1 MKFEWIHEVIY
12 YSQERYS
19 PKTYFTLE
27 IVQSLLFIYL
37 TYLFIYLFTYLLT
50 YLFTYLLIYLYI
62 FISIF
67 LGELWSFVSK

>member
-27 IVQSLLFIYL
+27 IVQSLLFIIYL
-37 TYLFIYLFTYLLT
+37 LIYLF
-50 YLFTYLLIYLYI
+50 IYLYI
-62 FISIF
+62 FIYLYVF
-67 LGELWSFVSK
+67 GRTLEFCQ